1 MRKGLLI
8 IAAALML
15 SVSAFAQWDNG
26 GQGFQRPDEATMI
39 KMRTDRMVQEL
50 GLNETQ
56 AAKLLELNQKYPT
69 AMMGGPGMRGPRMNG
84 RRDGQGVNQEE
95 ANADTGKKAKKD
107 KKAKKNKKAEAE
119 PEVQP
124 QDGGFPGG
132 MPPGMD
138 ENRMKEIQDARVA
151 YENELKEILTEDQYK
166 TYQENKNRRPQGR
179 GPGGPG
185 GFGPGGPGGGPGRGG
200 FGGPGGAG
208 GPGRGGFGGG
218 GFGGGYGGNGG
229 NGGEW

>member
-1 MRKGLLI
+1 MRKSLLF

-39 KMRTDRMVQEL
+39 KMRTDRMVKEL

-56 AAKLLELNQKYPT
+56 AEKLLELNQKYPT

-84 RRDGQGVNQEE
+84 RRDGQEVNQDE
-95 ANADTGKKAKKD
+95 ANQETTGKKA
-107 KKAKKNKKAEAE
+107 KKAKKNKKAEAQTQVE
-119 PEVQP
+119 PQE
-124 QDGGFPGG
+124 GGRPE

-138 ENRMKEIQDARVA
+138 EDKMKEMKNAREA
-151 YENELKEILTEDQYK
+151 YENELKGILTDEQFNTWK
-166 TYQENKNRRPQGR
+166 ENSNRRPQGR

-200 FGGPGGAG
+200 FGNA
-208 GPGRGGFGGG
+208 
-218 GFGGGYGGNGG
+218 